1 MDRLLGFTF
10 FIAHAVLGLLSVVI
24 VVWAVMS
31 WLVAFNVMN
40 YRHPVIRQ
48 LDAVLEGITK
58 PVLWPLRRIIPTFG
72 GVDITPVIALIIIQ
86 GVDKWLIPPA

>member
-1 MDRLLGFTF
+1 MERLLGFVF

-24 VVWAVMS
+24 IIWAVMS

-40 YRHPVIRQ
+40 YRHPLIRQ
-48 LDAVLEGITK
+48 LDRFLEAIVR
-58 PVLWPLRRIIPTFG
+58 PVLWPLRKVIPTFG

-86 GVDKWLIPPA
+86 GVDKYLIPMA